1 MALVRVPGTRYV
13 IVTAMLSERAWLD
26 LERRRLVRLCAV
38 ITGDHAVA
46 EDLAQETLLEAWR
59 HRDRLREPSGADR
72 WLSAIARNVCHRW
85 ARRRGRDS
93 VLVGDLDP
101 GMLGWAEDD
110 LGCCELD
117 ERLERALARLPKT
130 TRDMIVRHHVESAS
144 HAEIAAWYG
153 VSEDAVSMRISRGR
167 ALLRELLDTD
177 AGEGW
182 GDTRVWCSGCGARR
196 LQMRRDEKAIVFRC
210 GGCSPASAAYD
221 LRNPCFARLVG
232 DLVRPAAILNRAAAW
247 SSEYFGRGAGEAGCT
262 RCGRSIRVRHHREGG
277 RRGLHGVCRAC
288 GEQVWSSVLGLADSR
303 PEARSFRAEHKRVR
317 VLPERDLAYGN
328 EEATLVR
335 LEAVRGSAALEVL
348 FARDTLRV
356 LATH

>member
-13 IVTAMLSERAWLD
+13 IVTAMLREGEWLGS
-26 LERRRLVRLCAV
+26 ERRRLVRLCAV
-38 ITGDHAVA
+38 LTGDHAVA

-59 HRDRLREPSGADR
+59 HRDRLQEPSGADR

-101 GMLGWAEDD
+101 DMLGWMGDE

-117 ERLERALARLPKT
+117 ERLERALARLPGT
-130 TRDMIVRHHVESAS
+130 ARDMIVRHHVDGAS
-144 HAEIAAWYG
+144 HAEIAARYG
-153 VSEDAVSMRISRGR
+153 VSEEAVSMRISRGR
-167 ALLRELLDTD
+167 AVLRELLTD
-177 AGEGW
+177 PGDGW

-196 LQMRRDEKAIVFRC
+196 LQMRRDERAVLFRC
-210 GGCSPASAAYD
+210 VGCSPASAAYD
-221 LRNPCFARLVG
+221 LRNPSFARLVG

-247 SSEYFGRGAGEAGCT
+247 SGEYFGRGAGAAGCT

-288 GEQVWSSVLGLADSR
+288 GEQVWSSVLGLALSR
-303 PEARSFRAEHKRVR
+303 PEARSFRAEHTRVR

>member
-1 MALVRVPGTRYV
+1 M
-13 IVTAMLSERAWLD
+13 IVTAMLHEREWLGS
-26 LERRRLVRLCAV
+26 ERRRLVRLCAV
-38 ITGDHAVA
+38 LTGDHAVA

-101 GMLGWAEDD
+101 DMLGWMGDE

-117 ERLERALARLPKT
+117 ERLERALARLPGT
-130 TRDMIVRHHVESAS
+130 ARDMIVRHHVDGVS
-144 HAEIAAWYG
+144 HAEIAARYG
-153 VSEDAVSMRISRGR
+153 VSEEAVSMRISRGR
-167 ALLRELLDTD
+167 ALRELLTD
-177 AGEGW
+177 PGDGW

-196 LQMRRDEKAIVFRC
+196 LQMRRDERAVLFRC
-210 GGCSPASAAYD
+210 VGCSPASAAYD
-221 LRNPCFARLVG
+221 LRNPSFARLVG

-247 SSEYFGRGAGEAGCT
+247 SSEYFGRGAGA
-262 RCGRSIRVRHHREGG
+262 
-277 RRGLHGVCRAC
+277 L
-288 GEQVWSSVLGLADSR
+288 SR
-303 PEARSFRAEHKRVR
+303 PEARSFRAEHTRVR
-317 VLPERDLAYGN
+317 ALPERDLAYGN

>member
-1 MALVRVPGTRYV
+1 
-13 IVTAMLSERAWLD
+13 MLGEGAWLD

-38 ITGDHAVA
+38 LTGDHAVA

-72 WLSAIARNVCHRW
+72 WLTAIARNVCHRW
-85 ARRRGRDS
+85 VRRRGRDS
-93 VLVGDLDP
+93 VLVGELDP
-101 GMLGWAEDD
+101 DMLGGTEDD
-110 LGCCELD
+110 LGCGELD
-117 ERLERALARLPKT
+117 ERLKRALARLPEV
-130 TRDMIVRHHVESAS
+130 TRDMIVRHHVEGAP
-144 HAEIAAWYG
+144 HAEIAACYG

-167 ALLRELLDTD
+167 AVLRAQLETD
-177 AGEGW
+177 PGDGW
-182 GDTRVWCSGCGARR
+182 GDTRVWCSGCGACR
-196 LQMRRDEKAIVFRC
+196 LQMRRDGGAVHFRC
-210 GGCSPASAAYD
+210 VGCSPASASYD

-232 DLVRPAAILNRAAAW
+232 DRVQPAAILNRAAAW
-247 SSEYFGRGAGEAGCT
+247 SREYFSRGAGEAGCT
-262 RCGRSIRVRHHREGG
+262 RCGRSIRVRHHREGR

-288 GEQVWSSVLGLADSR
+288 GEQVWSSVLGLALSQ

-317 VLPERDLAYGN
+317 TLPERDLAYDNGD
-328 EEATLVR
+328 ATLVR